1 MRKLEEA
8 IPEKD
13 FMRVYRSYIVNLSK
27 ITEISRMR
35 IIFDKN
41 VYIPVGN
48 LYKDKFNEYLERFYI
63 GKD

>member
-13 FMRVYRSYIVNLSK
+13 LMRVYRSYIVNLSK

-48 LYKDKFNEYLERFYI
+48 LYKDKLNEYLERFYI

>member
-1 MRKLEEA
+1 
-8 IPEKD
+8 
-13 FMRVYRSYIVNLSK
+13 
-27 ITEISRMR
+27 MR